1 MGNLQGTAT
10 NSSMVKTVNESLNTI
25 MNNANANA
33 TNYMNLDGISIKC
46 PDYCGES
53 CNAKISQIASSAI
66 DFDVSTSITELNKSI
81 NDISQKLE
89 HSALGLLSQGV
100 NNISDVY
107 TKNYI
112 ENVINNNC
120 QVDTNNNLIIK
131 NSKFKTCST
140 VLEQNANAIA
150 TCKANT
156 AVDIA
161 RTVSNKV
168 KQEITQ
174 NNMIYIILGVIAVI
188 IIILVLLGPI
198 LFKNNTSLL
207 IIIVVFVIAVGIGVF
222 YWYRL
227 VGSKSCES
235 EDDCELNEQC
245 KNGQCE
251 IRICETDDSGCGVY
265 STCNTEK
272 KQCELKVCNSNETCS
287 STQYC
292 NTVTGYCAPMLCR
305 KDADCLDTTLQCDT
319 DKEICIVKPAS
330 TGNSN

>member
-1 MGNLQGTAT
+1 MGNTQGTT
-10 NSSMVKTVNESLNTI
+10 NSSMVRTVNESLNKI
-25 MNNANANA
+25 MKNAHANA
-33 TNYMNLDGISIKC
+33 TNHMSLDGVTIEC

-53 CNAKISQIASSAI
+53 CNANISQVASSAV

-112 ENVINNNC
+112 ENIIDNNC
-120 QVDTNNNLIIK
+120 KTDANNNLIIK

-140 VLEQNANAIA
+140 VLEQNANAESA
-150 TCKANT
+150 CKANT

-168 KQEITQ
+168 KQETTQ
-174 NNMIYIILGVIAVI
+174 NNMIYIIIGVIAAVVVLAIVGIIFLPNSKIIAIIIVIVI
-188 IIILVLLGPI
+188 IIGV
-198 LFKNNTSLL
+198 
-207 IIIVVFVIAVGIGVF
+207 GVF
-222 YWYRL
+222 IWYSA

-235 EDDCELNEQC
+235 EEDCELNEQC

-251 IRICETDDSGCGVY
+251 IRTCETDDSKCGIY
-265 STCNTEK
+265 STCNTATK
-272 KQCELKVCNSNETCS
+272 KCELKSCVSNTGCS
-287 STQYC
+287 NTQYC

-305 KDADCLDTTLQCDT
+305 SDADCVDENTKCDTT
-319 DKEICIVKPAS
+319 KGICIVKPAS
-330 TGNSN
+330 TNTNSN